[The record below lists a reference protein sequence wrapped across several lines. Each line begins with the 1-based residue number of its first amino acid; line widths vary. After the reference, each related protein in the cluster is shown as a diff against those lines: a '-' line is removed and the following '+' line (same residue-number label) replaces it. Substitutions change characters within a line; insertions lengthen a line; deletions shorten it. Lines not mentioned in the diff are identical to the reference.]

1 MKKALRCTLLLL
13 PALSLPAFAGVTVS
27 SPGNGAYVSS
37 PFTLSADSTTCSGQ
51 SVGAMGYS
59 LDNSPDTT
67 IVNGTSVDAQ
77 VSAGT
82 GAHTLHVKSWGP
94 NNAACVTDVSIT
106 VNAGSSSPVPSNAVA
121 VSSIQ
126 TLGNWV
132 NQYDNAINGGW
143 ANGSMKIVNSPSRS
157 GSARSFT
164 MNYGNY
170 GGERFYVSFGDD
182 TQATNFFYDAWVYLK
197 SPVSSLANLEMDMN
211 QTMPNGQTA
220 IFGFQCD
227 GYSSTW
233 DYTVNAGT
241 PNKPVDKWVNSKAS
255 CNIHNWSVNAW
266 HHVQVY
272 YSRDNSGN
280 ITYHSVWLDG
290 NQQNINATANSA
302 FALGWQPSLLTNL
315 QLDGIGSGGAATVLL
330 DNLTVYRW

>member
-1 MKKALRCTLLLL
+1 MKKTFGYLLIFPALTL
-13 PALSLPAFAGVTVS
+13 PALAAVSVS

-37 PFTLSADSTTCSGQ
+37 PFTLSADSTTCSSQ
-51 SVGAMGYS
+51 PVASMGYS

-67 IVNGTSVDAQ
+67 IVSGTSLQ
-77 VSAGT
+77 TQISAGT
-82 GAHTLHVKSWGP
+82 GWHTLHVKSWGP
-94 NNAACVTDVSIT
+94 KYASCVTDVSLMVT
-106 VNAGSSSPVPSNAVA
+106 AGSSSPVPSNAVS

-126 TLGNWV
+126 TLSNWQ
-132 NQYDNAINGGW
+132 NQYDTAIPGGW
-143 ANGSMKIVNSPSRS
+143 ASGSMNIVSSPSRS
-157 GSARSFT
+157 GSARGFS
-164 MNYGNY
+164 MSYGNY
-170 GGERFYVSFGDD
+170 GGERFYASFGDD
-182 TQATNFFYDAWVYLK
+182 TESTNFFYDTWVYLK
-197 SPVSSLANLEMDMN
+197 GPISGIANLEMDMN

-233 DYTVNAGT
+233 DYTANAGT
-241 PNKPVDKWVNSKAS
+241 PQNPVDRWINSNAS
-255 CNIHNWSVNAW
+255 CNVRSWSANTW

-290 NQQNINATANSA
+290 NQQNINATVNSA

-315 QLDGIGSGGAATVLL
+315 QIDGLGNGGSATVYL